1 MTLKAQRLAGA
12 AAVVLSVLWASPL
25 PAADDLAARLKK
37 TGFKI
42 VHETFREGNWELYM
56 TPLDGSAPVNL
67 TRTPQVNEL
76 YPKISPDATKI
87 AFLVDEGEGEST
99 VRSLYYMNFDG
110 TARTLVARNA
120 RWPCWSPDGKQLAY
134 VKQEGE
140 RFSYKDPYTKGLV
153 TYDLASGR
161 RAEHPNPAAEHLYN
175 ICWSL
180 DRKWF
185 LATVSG
191 AFGFAHTNL
200 AVEAGG
206 PRVVDLGLRGCR
218 PDISADGRKVAWGC
232 SDWTMRTGELDF
244 SGPAPK
250 VAGARDVVTSVKPF
264 NIYHMDWSPDG
275 RYVAFSR
282 GPVKKKSLAPHA
294 AIVGIRAEGWN
305 ICVADP
311 SATDSWVQ
319 VTTDG
324 LSNKEPDWV
333 PVPKH

>member
-1 MTLKAQRLAGA
+1 
-12 AAVVLSVLWASPL
+12 
-25 PAADDLAARLKK
+25 
-37 TGFKI
+37 
-42 VHETFREGNWELYM
+42 
-56 TPLDGSAPVNL
+56 
-67 TRTPQVNEL
+67 
-76 YPKISPDATKI
+76 
-87 AFLVDEGEGEST
+87 
-99 VRSLYYMNFDG
+99 
-110 TARTLVARNA
+110 
-120 RWPCWSPDGKQLAY
+120 
-134 VKQEGE
+134 
-140 RFSYKDPYTKGLV
+140 
-153 TYDLASGR
+153 
-161 RAEHPNPAAEHLYN
+161 
-175 ICWSL
+175 
-180 DRKWF
+180 
-185 LATVSG
+185 
-191 AFGFAHTNL
+191 L

-206 PRVVDLGLRGCR
+206 SRVVDLGLRGCR

-232 SDWTMRTGELDF
+232 SDWTMRVGELDF

-282 GPVKKKSLAPHA
+282 GPVKKKSLAPHP